1 MTTRLPSTLGLA
13 LAAALAL
20 PAAHAQTS
28 DAGTGMAGSE
38 RSSFLPYTQN
48 GYLGLSAGASR
59 YDIRPGPVGAPFD
72 DGDTAFKIT
81 TGGNFHPH
89 WGVELGYLHA
99 GRADRLY
106 GSTRAQG
113 LNLSLVGRAPLG
125 ESFDVFGKL
134 GTTYGW
140 TRTTGSPGLGVAT
153 GKDDGF
159 GLAYGA
165 GLRWNFAPQW
175 SAVLEWER
183 HRMRFADGRGNVDL
197 TTLGVQ
203 YRY

>member
-1 MTTRLPSTLGLA
+1 M
-13 LAAALAL
+13 
-20 PAAHAQTS
+20 
-28 DAGTGMAGSE
+28 
-38 RSSFLPYTQN
+38 
-48 GYLGLSAGASR
+48 
-59 YDIRPGPVGAPFD
+59 
-72 DGDTAFKIT
+72 
-81 TGGNFHPH
+81 
-89 WGVELGYLHA
+89 ELGYLHA
-99 GRADRLY
+99 GRAGRLY
-106 GSTRAQG
+106 GNTRAQG

-153 GKDDGF
+153 GKEDGF

-183 HRMRFADGRGNVDL
+183 HRMRFADGRADVDL